1 METEKPNVA
10 AGYRYRAFALL
21 GRKDRPA
28 ALKDF
33 AEAIRLKPDDPQLR
47 FERGLELY
55 KQRSYD
61 AAAADCDAAARLDA
75 GRADVLG
82 LRGRCFAALG
92 ESEKA
97 LKDFASAIAL
107 DPDDA
112 PTYRV
117 FRGVLYMELGRL
129 SEAKADAEAAL
140 LADPES
146 GSAKHLLANLSGV

>member
-1 METEKPNVA
+1 MDTDMARDQFDRGYAALQADDFHEAVDCFTRAIELKPNVA

-61 AAAADCDAAARLDA
+61 AAAADCDAAVRLDA
-75 GRADVLG
+75 GRADALG

-92 ESEKA
+92 ESERA
-97 LKDFASAIAL
+97 RPL
-107 DPDDA
+107 D
-112 PTYRV
+112 
-117 FRGVLYMELGRL
+117 
-129 SEAKADAEAAL
+129 
-140 LADPES
+140 
-146 GSAKHLLANLSGV
+146 